1 MTVAA
6 DWVGMTSPTAERAST
21 GITGLDEVLS
31 GGLIPE
37 RSYMVRG
44 QAGSGKTILSF
55 HFLQRGIDEGETA
68 LFVNLEEDLRDL
80 KANAAAL
87 GFDTDAI
94 EFLDLSPSADAFVG
108 DESYEVFEPA
118 EVEREP
124 LTDRIVEG
132 VTEADPDRVVVD
144 PLTQLRFLLSD
155 DYQFRKQVVGFM
167 RFVKDQGATVLFTVQ
182 NTRSLPTDD
191 LEFITDGTIL
201 LNAASYGRTVSV
213 PKFRGSATQGGDHAY
228 RVTDSGVEVYPALQ
242 PGAHRGDDGAFEQIS
257 AGIPEVDELLH
268 GGIERGTVTIVSG
281 PTGVGKTTLS
291 TQFMKEA
298 AGRGERSVIYLFEEN
313 RRTFL
318 SRSRA
323 VNIPVD
329 EMLERGTL
337 RVTEVEAL
345 ERSPQEFARMVRDEV
360 EGGGADIVMVDGISG
375 YRLTLR
381 GGDDQMLQQIHALGR
396 YLKNAGVTGIFVDET
411 RNVTGEFH
419 ATMEN
424 VSYLADNILFLRHLE
439 VDGEIRKAI
448 GVLKKRTS
456 DFERTIREFKI
467 TEHGITVGEPM
478 SGLRGILSGTPEVVE
493 DGDGSRPDAGGER

>member
-1 MTVAA
+1 
-6 DWVGMTSPTAERAST
+6 MTSPLSERAST
-21 GITGLDEVLS
+21 GIVGLDEVLS
-31 GGLIPE
+31 GGLVPDQ
-37 RSYMVRG
+37 SYMVRG

-55 HFLQRGIDEGETA
+55 HFLQQGVDEGETA
-68 LFVNLEEDLRDL
+68 LFINLEEDLRDL

-94 EFLDLSPSADAFVG
+94 EFLDLSPSADAFVE

-132 VTEADPDRVVVD
+132 VTAAEPDRVVVD

-167 RFVKDQGATVLFTVQ
+167 RFLKDRGATVLFTVQ
-182 NTRSLPTDD
+182 NTESLPTDD
-191 LEFITDGTIL
+191 LEFITDGTVRL
-201 LNAASYGRTVSV
+201 DAASYGKTVDV

-228 RVTDSGVEVYPALQ
+228 RVTDSGIEVYPALR
-242 PGAHRGDDGAFEQIS
+242 PGTRGEDAAFEQVS
-257 AGIPEVDELLH
+257 AGIPEIDELLH

-298 AGRGERSVIYLFEEN
+298 AGRGERSVIFLFEES
-313 RRTFL
+313 RETFL
-318 SRSRA
+318 ARSRA

-329 EMLERGTL
+329 EMLEKGTL
-337 RVTEVEAL
+337 QVTEVEAL
-345 ERSPQEFARMVRDEV
+345 ERSPQEFARMVREEV
-360 EGGGADIVMVDGISG
+360 EGESADIVMVDGISG

-381 GGDDQMLQQIHALGR
+381 GEDETMLQQMHALGR
-396 YLKNAGVTGIFVDET
+396 YLKNAGVTAIFVDET
-411 RNVTGEFH
+411 RNVTGEFR

-424 VSYLADNILFLRHLE
+424 VSYLADNIVFLRHIE
-439 VDGEIRKAI
+439 VGGELRKAI

-478 SGLRGILSGTPEVVE
+478 SGLRGILSGTPEIVDQDRTRGAE
-493 DGDGSRPDAGGER
+493 RGDRDE

>member
-1 MTVAA
+1 
-6 DWVGMTSPTAERAST
+6 MTSTTAERAST
-21 GITGLDEVLS
+21 GIAGLDEVLS
-31 GGLIPE
+31 GGLVPE
-37 RSYMVRG
+37 RSYMIRG

-55 HFLQRGIDEGETA
+55 HFLQQGVDEGETA

-94 EFLDLSPSADAFVG
+94 EFLDLSPSADAFVE
-108 DESYEVFEPA
+108 DESYEVFAPS

-132 VTEADPDRVVVD
+132 VRAVDPDRVVVD

-167 RFVKDQGATVLFTVQ
+167 RFLKDRGATVLFTVQ
-182 NTRSLPTDD
+182 NTESLPTDD
-191 LEFITDGTIL
+191 LEFITDGTIRL
-201 LNAASYGRTVSV
+201 DAASYGKTVRV
-213 PKFRGSATQGGDHAY
+213 PKFRGSETQSGDHAY
-228 RVTDSGVEVYPALQ
+228 RITESGIEAYPALQ
-242 PGAHRGDDGAFEQIS
+242 PGAYRGDDGEFEQIS
-257 AGIPEVDELLH
+257 SGIPEVDELLH
-268 GGIERGTVTIVSG
+268 GGIERGTVSIVSG

-298 AGRGERSVIYLFEEN
+298 AGRGERSVIYLFEETKE
-313 RRTFL
+313 TFL
-318 SRSRA
+318 ARSRA

-329 EMLERGTL
+329 QMMERGTL
-337 RVTEVEAL
+337 EVVEVEAL

-360 EGGGADIVMVDGISG
+360 EAEGADIVMVDGIAG

-381 GGDDQMLQQIHALGR
+381 GEGDQMIQQIHALGR

-456 DFERTIREFKI
+456 DFERTIREFAI

-478 SGLRGILSGTPEVVE
+478 SGFRGILSGTPEVVDRE
-493 DGDGSRPDAGGER
+493 ADRNDGE

>member
-6 DWVGMTSPTAERAST
+6 DWMGMTSPTAERAST

-201 LNAASYGRTVSV
+201 LDAASYGRTVSV

-329 EMLERGTL
+329 EMLERWTL

-467 TEHGITVGEPM
+467 TEHGVTVGEPM

>member
-1 MTVAA
+1 MST
-6 DWVGMTSPTAERAST
+6 PLAERAST
-21 GITGLDEVLS
+21 GIAGLDEVLS
-31 GGLIPE
+31 GGLVPE

-44 QAGSGKTILSF
+44 QAGSGKTMLGF
-55 HFLQRGIDEGETA
+55 HYLQQGIDEGETA
-68 LFVNLEEDLRDL
+68 LFINLEEDIRDL
-80 KANAAAL
+80 KENAAAL

-94 EFLDLSPSADAFVG
+94 EFLDLSPSVDVFV
-108 DESYEVFEPA
+108 DDDSYEVFEAA

-124 LTDRIVEG
+124 LTEKIVDG
-132 VTEADPDRVVVD
+132 VTAVDPDRVVVD

-167 RFVKDQGATVLFTVQ
+167 RFLKDQEVTVLFTVQ
-182 NTRSLPTDD
+182 NTASLPTDD
-191 LEFITDGTIL
+191 LEFITDGTIQL
-201 LNAASYGRTVSV
+201 DAAEYGKTVRV
-213 PKFRGSATQGGDHAY
+213 PKFRGSSTQSGDHAY
-228 RVTDSGVEVYPALQ
+228 RITDAGIEVYPALQ
-242 PGAHRGDDGAFEQIS
+242 PGTRDGTLEFEQIS
-257 AGIPEVDELLH
+257 SGIPEVDELLH

-313 RRTFL
+313 RETFL
-318 SRSRA
+318 ARSRA

-329 EMLERGTL
+329 EMLAKGTL
-337 RVTEVEAL
+337 QVTEVEAL

-360 EGGGADIVMVDGISG
+360 EEEGADIVMIDGISG

-381 GGDDQMLQQIHALGR
+381 GDEEQMLQQMHALGR

-424 VSYLADNILFLRHLE
+424 ISYLADNIVFLRHLE
-439 VDGEIRKAI
+439 VGGELRKAI

-456 DFERTIREFKI
+456 DFERTIREFRI
-467 TEHGITVGEPM
+467 TKHGITVGEPM
-478 SGLRGILSGTPEVVE
+478 SRLRGILSGTPEIVDRE
-493 DGDGSRPDAGGER
+493 PEREPEREPGRRSRRRDADE

>member
-1 MTVAA
+1 MTVGA

-21 GITGLDEVLS
+21 GIAGLDEILS
-31 GGLIPE
+31 GGLVPE

-55 HFLQRGIDEGETA
+55 HFLQRGVDEGETA

-80 KANAAAL
+80 KSNAAAL

-94 EFLDLSPSADAFVG
+94 EFLDLSPNADAFVE

-167 RFVKDQGATVLFTVQ
+167 RFLKDRGATVLFTVQ
-182 NTRSLPTDD
+182 NTPSLPTDD
-191 LEFITDGTIL
+191 LEFITDGTIRL
-201 LNAASYGRTVSV
+201 DTASYGRTVSV
-213 PKFRGSATQGGDHAY
+213 PKFRGSATQSGDHAY
-228 RVTDSGVEVYPALQ
+228 RITDSGIEVYPALQ
-242 PGAHRGDDGAFEQIS
+242 PRTHRAGDGEFEQIS
-257 AGIPEVDELLH
+257 SGIPEVDELLH

-298 AGRGERSVIYLFEEN
+298 AGRGERSVIYLFEET
-313 RRTFL
+313 RGTFL
-318 SRSRA
+318 ARSRA

-329 EMLERGTL
+329 QMMERGTL
-337 RVTEVEAL
+337 QVTEVEAL
-345 ERSPQEFARMVRDEV
+345 ERSPQEFARMVRDDV
-360 EGGGADIVMVDGISG
+360 EEEGADIVMVDGISG

-381 GGDDQMLQQIHALGR
+381 GGEDQMLQQMHALGR
-396 YLKNAGVTGIFVDET
+396 YFKNEGVTGILVDET
-411 RNVTGEFH
+411 RNVTGEFR

-439 VDGEIRKAI
+439 VDGEIRKSI

-456 DFERTIREFKI
+456 DFERTIREFRI
-467 TEHGITVGEPM
+467 TEHGVTVGEPM

-493 DGDGSRPDAGGER
+493 RDAERDSRGRDE

>member
-1 MTVAA
+1 
-6 DWVGMTSPTAERAST
+6 
-21 GITGLDEVLS
+21 
-31 GGLIPE
+31 
-37 RSYMVRG
+37 MVRG

-55 HFLQRGIDEGETA
+55 HFLQQGIDEGETA
-68 LFVNLEEDLRDL
+68 LFINLEEDLRDL

-94 EFLDLSPSADAFVG
+94 EFLDLSLSADAFVE

-132 VTEADPDRVVVD
+132 VTAVDPDRVVVD

-167 RFVKDQGATVLFTVQ
+167 RFLKDRESTVLFTVQ
-182 NTRSLPTDD
+182 NTESLPTDD
-191 LEFITDGTIL
+191 LEFITDGTIR
-201 LNAASYGRTVSV
+201 LNAASYGKTVDV

-228 RVTDSGVEVYPALQ
+228 RVTDSGIEVYPALQ
-242 PGAHRGDDGAFEQIS
+242 PGSHRAVDVEFEKMSSGIS
-257 AGIPEVDELLH
+257 EVDKLLG

-291 TQFMKEA
+291 TQFMKA
-298 AGRGERSVIYLFEEN
+298 AADRGERSVIYLFEEN
-313 RRTFL
+313 KGTFL
-318 SRSRA
+318 TRSRA
-323 VNIPVD
+323 INIPVD
-329 EMLERGTL
+329 EMIEKGTL
-337 RVTEVEAL
+337 QVNEVEAL
-345 ERSPQEFARMVRDEV
+345 ERSPQEFARMVREEV
-360 EGGGADIVMVDGISG
+360 EERDADIVMIDGISG

-381 GGDDQMLQQIHALGR
+381 GADDQMLQQMHALGR

-411 RNVTGEFH
+411 RNVTGEFR

-424 VSYLADNILFLRHLE
+424 VSYLADNIVFLRHLE
-439 VDGEIRKAI
+439 VEGELRKAI

-456 DFERTIREFKI
+456 DFERTIREFQM
-467 TEHGITVGEPM
+467 TGRGITVGEPM
-478 SGLRGILSGTPEVVE
+478 SNLRGILSGTPETVDRDSKE
-493 DGDGSRPDAGGER
+493 DCDG

>member
-1 MTVAA
+1 MST
-6 DWVGMTSPTAERAST
+6 PLAERVST
-21 GITGLDEVLS
+21 GIAGLDEILS
-31 GGLIPE
+31 GGLVSN

-55 HFLQRGIDEGETA
+55 HFLQQGIEEGETA
-68 LFVNLEEDLRDL
+68 LFINLEEDVRDL

-94 EFLDLSPSADAFVG
+94 EFLDLSPSADVFVE

-124 LTDRIVEG
+124 LTERIVEG
-132 VTEADPDRVVVD
+132 VTAVDPDRVVVD

-167 RFVKDQGATVLFTVQ
+167 RFLKDREATVLFTVQ
-182 NTRSLPTDD
+182 NTESLPTDD
-191 LEFITDGTIL
+191 LEFITDGTIRL
-201 LNAASYGRTVSV
+201 DAAEYGKTVRV
-213 PKFRGSATQGGDHAY
+213 PKFRGSATQSGDHAY
-228 RVTDSGVEVYPALQ
+228 RVTDSGIEVYPALQ
-242 PGAHRGDDGAFEQIS
+242 PGVRNAGDGRFEQIS
-257 AGIPEVDELLH
+257 SGIPEVDELLH
-268 GGIERGTVTIVSG
+268 GGIERGTVSIVSG

-298 AGRGERSVIYLFEEN
+298 AGRGERSVIYLFEET
-313 RRTFL
+313 RETFL
-318 SRSRA
+318 ARSRA

-329 EMLERGTL
+329 QMMEKGTL
-337 RVTEVEAL
+337 EVVEVEAL

-360 EGGGADIVMVDGISG
+360 EERDADIVMVDGIAG

-381 GGDDQMLQQIHALGR
+381 GEEGMVLQQMHALGR
-396 YLKNAGVTGIFVDET
+396 YLKNAGATGIFIDET
-411 RNVTGEFH
+411 RNVTGAFQ

-424 VSYLADNILFLRHLE
+424 ISYLADNIVFLRHLE
-439 VDGEIRKAI
+439 VEGELRKAI

-456 DFERTIREFKI
+456 DFERTIREFRI

-478 SGLRGILSGTPEVVE
+478 SGLRGILSGTPEVVDRE
-493 DGDGSRPDAGGER
+493 SERDDRPSRRRHRDCDE

>member
-1 MTVAA
+1 MP
-6 DWVGMTSPTAERAST
+6 SPLSERAST
-21 GITGLDEVLS
+21 GVAGLDEVLS
-31 GGLIPE
+31 GGLIPA

-55 HFLQRGIDEGETA
+55 HFLQAGIDEGETA
-68 LFVNLEEDLRDL
+68 LFINLEEDLRDL

-87 GFDTDAI
+87 GFDTDAV
-94 EFLDLSPSADAFVG
+94 EFLDLSPSADAFVE
-108 DESYEVFEPA
+108 DESYEVFAPS

-132 VTEADPDRVVVD
+132 VSEVDPDRVVVD

-167 RFVKDQGATVLFTVQ
+167 RFLKDRDATVLFTVQ
-182 NTRSLPTDD
+182 NTDSLPTDD
-191 LEFITDGTIL
+191 LEFITDGTIRL
-201 LNAASYGRTVSV
+201 DATRSGTTVRV
-213 PKFRGSATQGGDHAY
+213 PKFRGSATQSGDHAY
-228 RVTDSGVEVYPALQ
+228 RVTDSGIEVYPALQ
-242 PGAHRGDDGAFEQIS
+242 PGSDRAGDAEFEQIS
-257 AGIPEVDELLH
+257 SGIPEVDELLH
-268 GGIERGTVTIVSG
+268 GGIERGTVSIVSG

-298 AGRGERSVIYLFEEN
+298 AGRGERSVIYLFEES

-318 SRSRA
+318 ARSRA

-329 EMLERGTL
+329 EMLEKGTL
-337 RVTEVEAL
+337 EVVEVEAL

-360 EGGGADIVMVDGISG
+360 EGEGADIVMVDGISG

-381 GGDDQMLQQIHALGR
+381 GEEEQMLQQLHALGR
-396 YLKNAGVTGIFVDET
+396 YLKNEGVTGVFVDET
-411 RNVTGEFH
+411 RNVTGEFR

-424 VSYLADNILFLRHLE
+424 VSYLADNIVFLRHIE
-439 VDGEIRKAI
+439 VGGELRKAI

-456 DFERTIREFKI
+456 DFERTIREFRI

-493 DGDGSRPDAGGER
+493 EDLRRSERDDADE

>member
-1 MTVAA
+1 MST
-6 DWVGMTSPTAERAST
+6 PLAERAST
-21 GITGLDEVLS
+21 GIAGLDEVLS
-31 GGLIPE
+31 GGLVPE

-44 QAGSGKTILSF
+44 QAGSGKTMLGF
-55 HFLQRGIDEGETA
+55 HYLQQGIDEGETA
-68 LFVNLEEDLRDL
+68 LFINLEEDIRDL
-80 KANAAAL
+80 KENAAAL

-94 EFLDLSPSADAFVG
+94 EFLDLSPSADVFV
-108 DESYEVFEPA
+108 DDDSYEVFEAA

-124 LTDRIVEG
+124 LTEKIVDG
-132 VTEADPDRVVVD
+132 VTAVDPDRVVVD

-167 RFVKDQGATVLFTVQ
+167 RFLKDQEVTVLFTVQ
-182 NTRSLPTDD
+182 NTPSLPTDD
-191 LEFITDGTIL
+191 LEFITDGTIQL
-201 LNAASYGRTVSV
+201 DAAEYGKTVRV
-213 PKFRGSATQGGDHAY
+213 PKFRGSSTQSGDHAY
-228 RVTDSGVEVYPALQ
+228 RITDAGIEVYPALQ
-242 PGAHRGDDGAFEQIS
+242 PGTRDGTLEFEQIS
-257 AGIPEVDELLH
+257 SGIPEVDELLH

-313 RRTFL
+313 RETFL
-318 SRSRA
+318 ARSRA

-329 EMLERGTL
+329 EMLAKGTL
-337 RVTEVEAL
+337 QVTEVEAL

-360 EGGGADIVMVDGISG
+360 EEEGADIVMIDGISG

-381 GGDDQMLQQIHALGR
+381 GDEEQMLQQMHALGR

-424 VSYLADNILFLRHLE
+424 ISYLADNIVFLRHLE
-439 VDGEIRKAI
+439 VGGELRKAI

-456 DFERTIREFKI
+456 DFERTIREFRI

-478 SGLRGILSGTPEVVE
+478 SRLRGILSGTPEIVDRE
-493 DGDGSRPDAGGER
+493 PEREPEREPGRRSRRRDADE

>member
-1 MTVAA
+1 MFA
-6 DWVGMTSPTAERAST
+6 
-21 GITGLDEVLS
+21 
-31 GGLIPE
+31 
-37 RSYMVRG
+37 
-44 QAGSGKTILSF
+44 
-55 HFLQRGIDEGETA
+55 
-68 LFVNLEEDLRDL
+68 
-80 KANAAAL
+80 
-87 GFDTDAI
+87 
-94 EFLDLSPSADAFVG
+94 PS
-108 DESYEVFEPA
+108 

-124 LTDRIVEG
+124 LTERIVEG
-132 VTEADPDRVVVD
+132 VTAVDPDRVVVD

-167 RFVKDQGATVLFTVQ
+167 RFLKDRGATVLFTVQ

-191 LEFITDGTIL
+191 LEFITDGTVRL
-201 LNAASYGRTVSV
+201 DAGAYGKTVSV
-213 PKFRGSATQGGDHAY
+213 PKFRGSSTQSGDHAY
-228 RVTDSGVEVYPALQ
+228 RITDAGMEVFPALQ
-242 PGAHRGDDGAFEQIS
+242 PGTRDEELAFEQVS
-257 AGIPEVDELLH
+257 SGIPEVDELLH

-313 RRTFL
+313 RETFL
-318 SRSRA
+318 ARSRA

-329 EMLERGTL
+329 EMLAKGTL
-337 RVTEVEAL
+337 QVTEVEAL

-360 EGGGADIVMVDGISG
+360 EEEGADIVMIDGISG

-381 GGDDQMLQQIHALGR
+381 GEKEQMLQQMHALGR
-396 YLKNAGVTGIFVDET
+396 YLKNAGVTGLFIDET
-411 RNVTGEFH
+411 RNVTGEFR

-424 VSYLADNILFLRHLE
+424 ISYLADNILFLRHLE
-439 VDGEIRKAI
+439 VDGELRKAI

-467 TEHGITVGEPM
+467 TEHGISVGEPM

-493 DGDGSRPDAGGER
+493 RDAERGDAGE